1 MKQVTREQAIQI
13 ACERFNLRPND
24 KERKYHRFRHPETL
38 ADFIEHNWSK
48 IDFTQPNK
56 KGTHENYIDGTSLI
70 LNMRELFCYAYNLI
84 PNE

>member
-24 KERKYHRFRHPETL
+24 KERQYHRFRHPDGVAKAIETRF
-38 ADFIEHNWSK
+38 DEM
-48 IDFTQPNK
+48 DFTQPYK
-56 KGTHENYIDGTSLI
+56 PMVHENYIDGTSLI
-70 LNMRELFCYAYNLI
+70 LNLTEMFCYAYNLI